1 MVISAEQ
8 VKKLREATGAGMMEC
23 KTALNEAAGDFDKA
37 VVILRKKGLAA
48 AAKKS
53 ERAAT
58 DGIIM
63 SYTHPGSR
71 LGVLIELNCETD
83 FVARMPEF
91 QDLARDLAM
100 HIAAMDPRY
109 VRREDVPEEILNQ
122 EREIHREKALKS
134 GKPANVIDKI
144 VEGQLNKFF
153 SEVCV
158 YDQIFVKNDKL
169 TVGQLLTEKVAT
181 IKENISLRRFAR
193 FKLGEGLQK
202 RNADFASEVAAQL
215 GSS

>member
-1 MVISAEQ
+1 MAISAEQ

-48 AAKKS
+48 AAKKA
-53 ERAAT
+53 ERVAS

-63 SYTHPGSR
+63 SYMHPGSR

-100 HIAAMDPRY
+100 HIAAMDPKY
-109 VRREDVPEEILNQ
+109 VRREDVPKEILNQ

-158 YDQIFVKNDKL
+158 YEQLFVKNDKF

-202 RNADFASEVAAQL
+202 HGGDFASEVAAQL
-215 GSS
+215 S